1 MDCPDENTLLA
12 YCERALEPSQAQA
25 VEAHVDR
32 CSACLALVGEAARGA
47 ARTTLMDASG
57 EKPGTD
63 KPATAPSSS
72 PGRGTQL
79 GRYVVLDRVGAGGMG
94 VVLSAYDPRLD
105 RRVALKLVRALDGDG
120 ARELEQRLLREAQ
133 AVARLSHPHVI
144 TVFDVGTVDG
154 RLFMAMEFVEGPT
167 LRQWLKASPRSW
179 REVLH
184 LFKQAGQGLAA
195 AHAAQLIHRDFKPDN
210 VLVDGQGRARV
221 TDFGLARLQDT
232 TPALPTPP
240 RANVPDDDAAPLT
253 RTGSLVGTP
262 AYMPPEQWSGE
273 PMDARG
279 DQFSFC
285 VALYEALFRIRPFA
299 RGQPPDFEHLQA
311 PAHDTDVPA
320 WVRRVVLRG
329 LGIKPADRYASMTA
343 LLEDLGKDPARR
355 RARLLATG
363 CAVAGVSALALLPWL
378 RAEPAPCTGAAA
390 RLAPVWSAPREARVR
405 AAMLATGASLAGSTM
420 DAVSRHLSDYAR
432 AWEAG
437 YTETCEATHVR
448 HEQPENVLALRMACL
463 ESRRQSLDVLAD
475 TLERAD
481 SALVQKAAEASLRLP
496 SVSDCS
502 RVESILSLAP
512 EPQDPA
518 VRARMEQAR
527 LRLSRAQVLLET
539 GRYAQGKTEAT
550 AALEEARALGYR
562 PLEAEVLHVA
572 GWLEHRLARNEEA
585 ERSWTEAVRAALA
598 GRHDVLALRATTDL
612 VFVIGYELEDMKRG
626 LEHAAQAR
634 ALMERVGSADESAA
648 RLENNLGLVYFGE
661 GQLPQSLEHYQRALA
676 LRERTLGPEHL
687 DTAKVLTN
695 LALVRT
701 RQGSPLDAVSL
712 YERALAI
719 QRRELGAGHPLV
731 ANTLILLGDARR
743 WVEGPEAAVAFY
755 EQALALREATL
766 GETHLD
772 TIRLHNDLGRLHEQ
786 LERFDSAR
794 VHHEKAL
801 ALTAHAFGE
810 EHAEYAQSLLALA
823 SLENRQGHFAAAL
836 KGYDRT
842 LALQARLLGAKDSST
857 LRTREER
864 AAVLRKAG
872 RPREALAELEEVLAR
887 KEADGGPRQPRL
899 VTSLVE
905 LARTWLELK
914 QPERARV
921 AAQRALDII
930 QPLGWSPTRR
940 AELQFTLAQALWD
953 AKSSRGQALAL
964 VDEALAAFTSAG
976 KAKQAQAREVA
987 LWKQAHS
994 RP

>member
-12 YCERALEPSQAQA
+12 YCERALGLAQAQA
-25 VEAHVDR
+25 VEEHLDG
-32 CSACLALVGEAARGA
+32 CSACLALVGEAARGP
-47 ARTTLMDASG
+47 ARTTLLDVPGA
-57 EKPGTD
+57 KPGTD
-63 KPATAPSSS
+63 KPTAPATS
-72 PGRGTQL
+72 PARGTQL
-79 GRYVVLDRVGAGGMG
+79 GRYVVLGRVGAGGMG

-105 RRVALKLVRALDGDG
+105 RRVALKLVRALDGAG

-167 LRQWLKASPRSW
+167 LRKWLKDAPRTW
-179 REVLH
+179 QQVLH

-221 TDFGLARLQDT
+221 MDFGLARLQG
-232 TPALPTPP
+232 TPPLLPTPP
-240 RANVPDDDAAPLT
+240 RADVPDDDAAPLT
-253 RTGSLVGTP
+253 RTGSLMGTP
-262 AYMPPEQWSGE
+262 AYIPPEQWGGE

-299 RGQPPDFEHLQA
+299 KGHPPDFQHLQT
-311 PAHDTDVPA
+311 PEHDTDVPA

-329 LGIKPADRYASMTA
+329 LSVSPSDRYASMDA
-343 LLEDLGKDPARR
+343 LLEDLAKDPARR
-355 RARLLATG
+355 RTRLLATV
-363 CAVAGVSALALLPWL
+363 CAVAGVSALAALPWL
-378 RAEPAPCTGAAA
+378 RAEPAPCTGASA
-390 RLAPVWSAPREARVR
+390 RLAPVWSTSREAKVR

-420 DAVSRHLSDYAR
+420 DAVARNLSAYAR

-437 YTETCEATHVR
+437 YTETCEATRVR

-463 ESRRQSLDVLAD
+463 DSRRQSLDVLAD
-475 TLERAD
+475 MLERAD
-481 SALVQKAAEASLRLP
+481 AALVQKAAEASLRLP
-496 SVSDCS
+496 AVSDCS

-512 EPQDPA
+512 EPQAPA
-518 VRARMEQAR
+518 ARARMEQAR

-562 PLEAEVLHVA
+562 PLEAEVLHVS

-598 GRHDVLALRATTDL
+598 GRHDVLALRAATDL

-626 LEHAAQAR
+626 LEQAAQSR
-634 ALMERVGSADESAA
+634 ALMERVGSDDESAA

-661 GQLPQSLEHYQRALA
+661 GQLPQSLEHYQRALG
-676 LRERTLGPEHL
+676 LRERALGPEHL

-701 RQGSPLDAVSL
+701 RQGSPGDAVSL

-719 QRRELGAGHPLV
+719 QRRQLGPGHPV
-731 ANTLILLGDARR
+731 IANTLILLGDARR
-743 WVEGPEAAVAFY
+743 LLEGPEAAVTFY
-755 EQALALREATL
+755 EQALALRAGTL
-766 GETHLD
+766 GDTHLD

-786 LERFDSAR
+786 LERFDQAR
-794 VHHEKAL
+794 THHEQAL
-801 ALTAHAFGE
+801 VLTARAFGE
-810 EHAEYAQSLLALA
+810 EHAEYARSLQSLA
-823 SLENRQGHFAAAL
+823 SLEDRQGHFVAAL
-836 KGYDRT
+836 QGYDRT
-842 LALQARLLGAKDSST
+842 LALQARLLGEKDAAT

-872 RPREALAELEEVLAR
+872 RAREALVEVQAVLAR

-914 QPERARV
+914 QPEHARV

-953 AKSSRGQALAL
+953 TESSRAQALAL
-964 VDEALAAFTSAG
+964 ADEALAAFTSAG

-987 LWKQAHS
+987 LWKESHS
-994 RP
+994 RQ